1 MAGTITWKTFYQ
13 LVQKGSRSQSSR
25 QRGGVLGYTLWQRA
39 GTQND
44 VMLGALLARAQGH
57 GDQIRQKRSEAAR
70 LHHVPAALGHAAA
83 PAASLG
89 PVVASVPGSASSFNP
104 ALFRGTCDG
113 GKEQFGFMEPHAGAS
128 HPRFSPRGW
137 GWTSSIT
144 LFITQYKPFLVTT

>member
-104 ALFRGTCDG
+104 ALFLGTC
-113 GKEQFGFMEPHAGAS
+113 MEVRSSLALWSPTQGLHIPASLPGAGVGPA
-128 HPRFSPRGW
+128 
-137 GWTSSIT
+137 
-144 LFITQYKPFLVTT
+144 V